1 MSATSCGT
9 KLIVTRRLL
18 RRSHWPENGDIRTIV
33 QVRSID
39 KEYKSWTANAWKA
52 ESVAWCWG
60 DVFVMFNETQVLLQ
74 NTNVIHKCTWSLSML
89 CANADN
95 IVYIP
100 WVFNVTNLLRIKFEK
115 LSDPD
120 IAETLHHRRPRLD
133 LPAPACAFLITR
145 EGIRKHWDQNSPD
158 LAYVTRNYP
167 RFFAFNAFLSRLIDI
182 PCKNDTV

>member
-1 MSATSCGT
+1 MAFSERDAFVDTDVT
-9 KLIVTRRLL
+9 RKLVELILTRRLL
-18 RRSHWPENGDIRTIV
+18 RRSPSHWPENGDIRAIV
-33 QVRSID
+33 QVRAID

-100 WVFNVTNLLRIKFEK
+100 WVCNVTNLLRLRIKFEK

-120 IAETLHHRRPRLD
+120 IAFPEMLHEKKTPSL
-133 LPAPACAFLITR
+133 LL
-145 EGIRKHWDQNSPD
+145 RKCN
-158 LAYVTRNYP
+158 VG
-167 RFFAFNAFLSRLIDI
+167 
-182 PCKNDTV
+182 